1 MKRRPP
7 KTGTTNEKQST
18 LVIDGNALYKRGF
31 IGARNEY
38 NRDGQHIGG
47 VYQFLTVLRK
57 LLTEN
62 LYHKVFV
69 FWDGEFSGKLR
80 WDIYKDY
87 KSGRGKD
94 YINGTKPDDL
104 EEVAQ
109 RGVVFNY
116 LEELF
121 IRQLLDE
128 KVESDDFIAYY
139 CNIMKDVENITVVTS
154 DRDLT
159 QLIDNNVRMY
169 MLDLKKYIDK
179 SNFKEQFK
187 YHYENV
193 AVIKILCG
201 DVSDS
206 IKGVKRLGDGTL
218 LKHFPQLKER
228 KVELDEIL
236 EGAREL
242 QQERLDAG
250 KKPLQVLT
258 NIVEG
263 ITDGIQGKE
272 LYNIN
277 KRLVDLTIPLLTTEA
292 IENVNEL
299 IDSPLSEEDRSIKSV
314 YQMLKNDG
322 IDIMLG
328 ESRYNEYLLPFK
340 KLIEREKRNII

>member
-1 MKRRPP
+1 MKRTPP
-7 KTGTTNEKQST
+7 RNGTIIHKQNT
-18 LVIDGNALYKRGF
+18 LLVDGNALYKRGF

-57 LLTEN
+57 LINED

-87 KSGRGKD
+87 KCGRGKD

-121 IRQLLDE
+121 IRQLVDD

-139 CNIMKDVENITVVTS
+139 CNVKKDVENITIVTS

-159 QLIDNNVRMY
+159 QLVDDNVRMY
-169 MLDLKKYIDK
+169 MLDLKKYINK
-179 SNFKEQFK
+179 FNFKEQFK

-193 AVIKILCG
+193 AIIKILCG
-201 DVSDS
+201 DSSDS
-206 IKGVKRLGDGTL
+206 IKGVRRLGDTTL
-218 LKHFPQLKER
+218 IKHFPQLKYR
-228 KVELDEIL
+228 KVNLYEIL
-236 EGAREL
+236 EQAKIQ
-242 QQERLDAG
+242 QQERLDCG

-263 ITDGIQGKE
+263 ITDGVQGNN
-272 LYNIN
+272 LYEIN
-277 KRLVDLTIPLLTTEA
+277 KRLVDLTIPLLTIEA
-292 IENVNEL
+292 IEDVNNL
-299 IDSPLSEEDRSIKSV
+299 IDSPLSDDRTIKNA
-314 YQMLKNDG
+314 YKMLKDDG

-340 KLIEREKRNII
+340 KLMEREKKNNIL

>member
-1 MKRRPP
+1 MKRTPP
-7 KTGTTNEKQST
+7 RNGTVIHKQNT
-18 LVIDGNALYKRGF
+18 LLVDGNALYKRGF

-38 NRDGQHIGG
+38 NEAGQHIGG

-57 LLTEN
+57 LINED

-87 KSGRGKD
+87 KCGRGKD

-121 IRQLLDE
+121 IRQLVDD

-139 CNIMKDVENITVVTS
+139 CNVKKDIENITVVTS

-159 QLIDNNVRMY
+159 QLVDDNVRMY
-169 MLDLKKYIDK
+169 MLDLKKYINK

-193 AVIKILCG
+193 AIIKILCG
-201 DVSDS
+201 DASDS
-206 IKGVKRLGDGTL
+206 IKGVKRLGDTTL
-218 LKHFPQLKER
+218 IKHFPQLKER
-228 KVELDEIL
+228 KVNLDEIL
-236 EGAREL
+236 EGAKIQ
-242 QQERLDAG
+242 QQERLDYG

-263 ITDGIQGKE
+263 ITDGVQGNN
-272 LYNIN
+272 LYEIN

-292 IENVNEL
+292 IEEVNSL
-299 IDSPLSEEDRSIKSV
+299 IDSPLSDDRTIKNA
-314 YQMLKNDG
+314 YKMLKDDG

-340 KLIEREKRNII
+340 KLMEREKKNNIL

>member
-1 MKRRPP
+1 MKRTPP
-7 KTGTTNEKQST
+7 RNGNATHKQNT
-18 LVIDGNALYKRGF
+18 LLVDGNALYKRGF

-38 NRDGQHIGG
+38 NRAGHHIGG

-57 LLTEN
+57 LINED

-121 IRQLLDE
+121 IRQLVDD

-139 CNIMKDVENITVVTS
+139 CNVKKDVENITVVTS

-159 QLIDNNVRMY
+159 QLVDDNVRMY
-169 MLDLKKYIDK
+169 MLDLKKYINK

-193 AVIKILCG
+193 AIIKILCG
-201 DVSDS
+201 DASDS
-206 IKGVKRLGDGTL
+206 IKGVKRLGDTTL
-218 LKHFPQLKER
+218 IKHFPQLKER
-228 KVELDEIL
+228 KVNLDEIL
-236 EGAREL
+236 EGAKVQ
-242 QQERLDAG
+242 QQERLDSG

-258 NIVEG
+258 NIVDG
-263 ITDGIQGKE
+263 ITDGVQGNN
-272 LYNIN
+272 LYEIN

-292 IENVNEL
+292 IEDVNSL
-299 IDSPLSEEDRSIKSV
+299 IDSPLSDDRTIKNA
-314 YQMLKNDG
+314 YKMLKDDG

-340 KLIEREKRNII
+340 KLMEREKKNNIL

>member
-1 MKRRPP
+1 MKKRPP
-7 KTGTTNEKQST
+7 KNGNVVHKKTTL
-18 LVIDGNALYKRGF
+18 LVDGNALYKRGF

-38 NRDGQHIGG
+38 NRNGQHIGG

-57 LLTEN
+57 LINED

-121 IRQLLDE
+121 IRQLVDE

-139 CNIMKDVENITVVTS
+139 CNIKKDVENITVVTS

-159 QLIDNNVRMY
+159 QLVDDNVRMY

-201 DVSDS
+201 DASDS

-218 LKHFPQLKER
+218 LKHFPQLRER
-228 KVELDEIL
+228 KVELEEIL
-236 EGAREL
+236 EEAKIQ
-242 QQERLDAG
+242 QQERLDDG

-258 NIVEG
+258 NIIEG
-263 ITDGIQGKE
+263 ITEGIQGDR
-272 LYNIN
+272 LYEIN
-277 KRLVDLTIPLLTTEA
+277 KMLVDLSTPLLTTEA
-292 IENVNEL
+292 IEEINSL
-299 IDSPLSEEDRSIKSV
+299 IDSPLSDDRTIKNA

-328 ESRYNEYLLPFK
+328 ESRYNDYFLPFK
-340 KLIEREKRNII
+340 KLMEREKKNNIL